1 MLQTPFTDCVLGEI
15 DALRELFARKNEQ
28 YATNDPVAN
37 FRTGALLDG
46 GKADAADMYLTA
58 RDYMKK
64 HVAHIYNNGVF
75 GPKADESLR
84 DTAMYCLIMLYF
96 VKVAKQETRNELE

>member
-15 DALRELFARKNEQ
+15 DELRELFARKNEQ

-64 HVAHIYNNGVF
+64 HVNNGVF

-84 DTAMYCLIMLYF
+84 DTAMYCLTMLCF
-96 VKVAKQETRNELE
+96 VKVAKQEARNELE